1 MRSRSEGRARQATGA
16 AAAVL
21 AILLTQGTW
30 AASAF
35 DAKPSESQVRAA
47 VEQLEHDPNLAS
59 QRKIRVLHWA
69 DKSAGDEGPR
79 ERPAWWQWLESLF
92 AWLMQSG
99 RFLIWAAC
107 AVMVGLLVVYL
118 LRTLRI
124 RIGTPASTALTPTH
138 VRDLDIRPES
148 LPDDMGAASRELWSR
163 GEHRAALA
171 LLYRGCLSRLAHTHR
186 VPIRDATTEGECV
199 ALAASHLSSDS
210 ATYVSRL
217 VHIWQRAVYGGEEPS
232 AELMSSLCDGFAG
245 ALDPMPPPSPKE
257 LAA

>member
-1 MRSRSEGRARQATGA
+1 VRSRSERRAGKATRA
-16 AAAVL
+16 AVAVL
-21 AILLTQGTW
+21 AILLAHGTG
-30 AASAF
+30 AVDALG
-35 DAKPSESQVRAA
+35 AKPSESQVSAA
-47 VEQLEHDPNLAS
+47 VEQLKRDPDLAS

-69 DKSAGDEGPR
+69 GQSDSDAGPR
-79 ERPAWWQWLESLF
+79 ERPAWWRWIESLF
-92 AWLMQSG
+92 EWLMQGG

-107 AVMVGLLVVYL
+107 AVLAALLVIYL
-118 LRTLRI
+118 LRTLRM
-124 RIGTPASTALTPTH
+124 RVATAASTVLAPTH

-171 LLYRGCLSRLAHTHR
+171 LLYRGCLSRLAHVYR
-186 VPIRDATTEGECV
+186 VPIRDATTEGECI
-199 ALAASHLSSDS
+199 ALAAGQLSGDS

-217 VHIWQRAVYGGEEPS
+217 VSIWQRAVYRGEEPS

-245 ALDPMPPPSPKE
+245 ALDPPPPPSPTE